1 MTKEKVNTPY
11 DDVFRTLLVKCP
23 TLVISLVNEVFH
35 ERYELHENVSVFH
48 NEFFVG
54 NRHQKK
60 RITDSHIGIRNKR
73 YHAECQSSTDG
84 TITVRIFEY
93 DAQIAAENAH
103 TQEDETT
110 FTFPYSALLYLR
122 CPANTP
128 RTMRITYKVPNGCI
142 SYEIP
147 ILKVPEYTADE
158 ILKKELYFLIPFHI
172 FAYEKELEKIN
183 VYPEKL
189 EDLLQVY
196 GRFAGVL
203 QQKVTEGRLIEYE
216 RQMIRDMTVKV
227 ADSLAVKWSNVK
239 KRVEDIMGGEIL
251 ELEADKILNRGIDI
265 GRTEGIS
272 IGKTEGIVSSMIS
285 LVRDGLLDLAE
296 GAKRANMTQEEFEQ
310 RVKGE

>member
-1 MTKEKVNTPY
+1 M
-11 DDVFRTLLVKCP
+11 P
-23 TLVISLVNEVFH
+23 TLVIPLINEVFH
-35 ERYELHENVSVFH
+35 EKYELYENVNVFH

-54 NRHQKK
+54 NKQQKK
-60 RITDSHIGIRNKR
+60 RITDSHIGIGDKR

-93 DAQIAAENAH
+93 DAQIAVENAQ
-103 TQEDETT
+103 TEKDETI

-128 RTMRITYKVPNGCI
+128 RTMRVTYKVPNGGI
-142 SYEIP
+142 SYDIP
-147 ILKVPEYTADE
+147 ILKVPEYTVDA
-158 ILKKELYFLIPFHI
+158 ILEKELYFLIPFHI

-183 VYPEKL
+183 DNVEEL

-196 GRFAGVL
+196 KRFAGVL
-203 QQKVTEGRLIEYE
+203 QQEVTEGRLTEYE

-227 ADSLAVKWSNVK
+227 ADSLAAKWSNVK
-239 KRVEDIMGGEIL
+239 KGVEDIMGGEIL

-265 GRTEGIS
+265 GRTEGLVD
-272 IGKTEGIVSSMIS
+272 GMIS

-296 GAKRANMTQEEFEQ
+296 GAKRVNMTQEEFEQ
-310 RVKGE
+310 KVKGV